1 MCGPALLSLLA
12 LASSLALRSE
22 KALAASTDGLAS
34 GVAQKMCAF
43 GTALDNAAGEARA
56 LTEKLAQRRET
67 AARNLGA
74 LTAGLAAAQQILNET
89 AKAHELR
96 SLADTGEMEKK
107 ARQRVAQLK
116 QLMEDTITAGD
127 AARQAAAGVKEYMRV
142 LGTIARG
149 QTTAGTCL
157 NAEAKLERG
166 SANLEEK
173 LKHECRRF
181 FDNATQDARNT
192 TEDVLKDLKA
202 HAEDRTITGSS
213 ERVPRGSDEKQTP
226 NFGKAADGTDGK
238 CNLFNMADT
247 THTGIAVGD
256 AERVTY
262 AGTIEL
268 QFHSTQGQ
276 MTLLGRK
283 GKLAHN
289 QTLGTIIET
298 LQSADRTSKDGQGED
313 GICHVG
319 RIDICTGENDVRAQV
334 NKLIA
339 EAMKKRDETLNQAHN
354 ELKAREEEHNNKD
367 TQDGSAGTHKQ
378 SPGTRGDLEA
388 PKAGESHTQTP
399 ASFANQ
405 HKLSHTTIVSLFAS
419 LSAHA

>member
-67 AARNLGA
+67 TARNLGA
-74 LTAGLAAAQQILNET
+74 LTAALAAAQQILNET

-96 SLADTGEMEKK
+96 SLADTGEMEAK

-116 QLMEDTITAGD
+116 QLMEDTMTAGD
-127 AARQAAAGVKEYMRV
+127 AASKAAAGVKEYMRV
-142 LGTIARG
+142 LGTVARG

-166 SANLEEK
+166 AANLEEK

-181 FDNATQDARNT
+181 FDNATTDARNT
-192 TEDVLKDLKA
+192 TDDVLRDLKA
-202 HAEDRTITGSS
+202 AAEDRIITGSS
-213 ERVPRGSDEKQTP
+213 EAVPGGSYEKQTP

-238 CNLFNMADT
+238 CTLFNMAHT
-247 THTGIAVGD
+247 THTGIAVGE
-256 AERVTY
+256 AETVTY

-268 QFHSTQGQ
+268 QFHSTQGT
-276 MTLLGRK
+276 MTLLGQK

-289 QTLGTIIET
+289 QSIGTIIET
-298 LQSADRTSKDGQGED
+298 LQSADRTTKDERGEHD
-313 GICHVG
+313 LCHVG
-319 RIDICTGENDVRAQV
+319 RIDICNGQNDVAAHV
-334 NKLIA
+334 KKLIA
-339 EAMKKRDETLNQAHN
+339 EAMKKRDETLTQAQH

-367 TQDGSAGTHKQ
+367 TQDGSAATHKQ

-388 PKAGESHTQTP
+388 AKAGESHTQTP

-405 HKLSHTTIVSLFAS
+405 HKVSHSTLLSLFAS